1 MDEMIKALKEAYD
14 LQTCKE
20 IIEHGCVSGV
30 CHNHIYY
37 SQTSSF
43 YDMYEA
49 EVLSIVMDNMGD
61 NYPAC
66 LFVENDYDLVGYKN
80 AMVWNAIESFAY
92 DVVNTHQMLKESSW
106 NNKEWKSLS
115 NCLYKELE
123 S

>member
-14 LQTCKE
+14 LSTCKDVVQ
-20 IIEHGCVSGV
+20 HGCVSGV
-30 CHNHIYY
+30 CHKHIYY

-49 EVLSIVMDNMGD
+49 EVLSIVMDAMGD

-80 AMVWNAIESFAY
+80 AMVWCAIECFAY
-92 DVVNTHQMLKESSW
+92 NEVNTHEMLKQSSW
-106 NNKEWKSLS
+106 DNKEFNSLA

>member
-20 IIEHGCVSGV
+20 ITEHGCVSGV

-37 SQTSSF
+37 SQTCAF

-49 EVLSIVMDNMGD
+49 EVLSIVMDSMGD

-80 AMVWNAIESFAY
+80 AMVWVTIESFAY
-92 DVVNTHQMLKESSW
+92 DVVSEHQMIKDSFRI
-106 NNKEWKSLS
+106 NKEWSSLA

>member
-20 IIEHGCVSGV
+20 VVQHGCVSGV

-80 AMVWNAIESFAY
+80 AMVWIAIESFAY
-92 DVVNTHQMLKESSW
+92 DVINTHQMLKESSW

>member
-1 MDEMIKALKEAYD
+1 MMEMIKDLEKVYD
-14 LQTCKE
+14 YNDCKD
-20 IIEHGCVSGV
+20 IVQHGCVTGV
-30 CHNHIYY
+30 CHDHIYY
-37 SQTSSF
+37 SQTCSY
-43 YDMYEA
+43 YDRFED
-49 EVLSIVMDNMGD
+49 EILGSVIDNMGE

-92 DVVNTHQMLKESSW
+92 YVVNSHEMLKDLYRD
-106 NNKEWKSLS
+106 NKEWSSLA

>member
-14 LQTCKE
+14 LQTCKD

-80 AMVWNAIESFAY
+80 AMVWIAIESFAY

>member
-80 AMVWNAIESFAY
+80 AMVWIAIESFAY

>member
-14 LQTCKE
+14 LQTCKD
-20 IIEHGCVSGV
+20 IVQHGCVSGV

-49 EVLSIVMDNMGD
+49 EVLSIVMDSMGD

-80 AMVWNAIESFAY
+80 AIVWCAIECFAN
-92 DVVNTHQMLKESSW
+92 DVIHTHLMMKRINW
-106 NNKEWKSLS
+106 DNKDFNSLA

>member
-20 IIEHGCVSGV
+20 ITEHGCVSGV

-37 SQTSSF
+37 SQTCAF

-80 AMVWNAIESFAY
+80 AMVWIAIESFAY
-92 DVVNTHQMLKESSW
+92 DVINEHQMIKDSFRI
-106 NNKEWKSLS
+106 NKEWSSLA

>member
-1 MDEMIKALKEAYD
+1 
-14 LQTCKE
+14 
-20 IIEHGCVSGV
+20 
-30 CHNHIYY
+30 
-37 SQTSSF
+37 
-43 YDMYEA
+43 MYEA

-80 AMVWNAIESFAY
+80 AMVWIAIESFAY

>member
-1 MDEMIKALKEAYD
+1 MNEMIKALKGAYD

-20 IIEHGCVSGV
+20 IKEHGCVSGV

-49 EVLSIVMDNMGD
+49 EVLSIVMDAMGD

-66 LFVENDYDLVGYKN
+66 LFVENDYDIVLYKN
-80 AMVWNAIESFAY
+80 SIVWCAIECFAFEVC
-92 DVVNTHQMLKESSW
+92 DEELMKER
-106 NNKEWKSLS
+106 LI
-115 NCLYKELE
+115 
-123 S
+123 

>member
-1 MDEMIKALKEAYD
+1 MEMIKDLEAVYD

-20 IIEHGCVSGV
+20 ITKHGCVTGV

-37 SQTSSF
+37 SQTSSY
-43 YDMYEA
+43 YDRFED
-49 EVLSIVMDNMGD
+49 EILGSVIDNMGE

-92 DVVNTHQMLKESSW
+92 DVVNRHELLKEVYRDS
-106 NNKEWKSLS
+106 KEWSSLA

>member
-1 MDEMIKALKEAYD
+1 MMEMIKDLEKVYD

-20 IIEHGCVSGV
+20 ISKHGCVSGV
-30 CHNHIYY
+30 AHAHIYY
-37 SQTSSF
+37 SQTSSY
-43 YDMYEA
+43 YDRFED
-49 EVLSIVMDNMGD
+49 EILGSVIDNMGQ

-92 DVVNTHQMLKESSW
+92 YVVNSHEMLKDLYRD
-106 NNKEWKSLS
+106 NKEWSSLAD
-115 NCLYKELE
+115 CLYKELE

>member
-1 MDEMIKALKEAYD
+1 MMEMIKDLERVYD

-20 IIEHGCVSGV
+20 ISEHGCVSGV

-37 SQTSSF
+37 SQTSSY
-43 YDMYEA
+43 YDRFED
-49 EVLSIVMDNMGD
+49 EILGSVIDNMGE

-92 DVVNTHQMLKESSW
+92 YVVNSHEMLKDLYRD
-106 NNKEWKSLS
+106 NKEWSSLANS
-115 NCLYKELE
+115 LYKELE

>member
-14 LQTCKE
+14 LQTCGD
-20 IIEHGCVSGV
+20 IITQGCVSGV

-37 SQTSSF
+37 SQSCSF

-80 AMVWNAIESFAY
+80 AVVWCAIECYAY
-92 DVVNTHQMLKESSW
+92 NEVIANSIITMEVN
-106 NNKEWKSLS
+106 
-115 NCLYKELE
+115 
-123 S
+123 

>member
-1 MDEMIKALKEAYD
+1 MNEMIKALKEAYD
-14 LQTCKE
+14 LQTCE
-20 IIEHGCVSGV
+20 NIVSHGCVSGV

-37 SQTSSF
+37 SQCCAF

-49 EVLSIVMDNMGD
+49 EVLSIVMEAMGD

-80 AMVWNAIESFAY
+80 AMVWIAIESFAY
-92 DVVNTHQMLKESSW
+92 DVINEHQMIKDSFRINKDWSS
-106 NNKEWKSLS
+106 LA

>member
-37 SQTSSF
+37 SQCCAF

-49 EVLSIVMDNMGD
+49 EVLSIVMEAMGD

-80 AMVWNAIESFAY
+80 AMVWCAIECYAY
-92 DVVNTHQMLKESSW
+92 NEVIANSIITMEVN
-106 NNKEWKSLS
+106 
-115 NCLYKELE
+115 
-123 S
+123 

>member
-14 LQTCKE
+14 LQTCKS
-20 IIEHGCVSGV
+20 IIEHGCVTGV

-37 SQTSSF
+37 SQTCSY
-43 YDMYEA
+43 YDRFED
-49 EVLSIVMDNMGD
+49 EILGSVIDNMGE

-92 DVVNTHQMLKESSW
+92 DVVNRHELLKEVYRDS
-106 NNKEWKSLS
+106 KEWSSLA

>member
-20 IIEHGCVSGV
+20 IILHGCVSGV

-80 AMVWNAIESFAY
+80 AMVWIAIESFAY

>member
-1 MDEMIKALKEAYD
+1 MMEMIKDLEKVYD

-20 IIEHGCVSGV
+20 ISEHGCVSGV

-37 SQTSSF
+37 SQTSSY
-43 YDMYEA
+43 YDRFED
-49 EVLSIVMDNMGD
+49 EILGSVIDNMGE

-92 DVVNTHQMLKESSW
+92 YVVNSHEMLKDLYRDS
-106 NNKEWKSLS
+106 KEWSSLA

>member
-1 MDEMIKALKEAYD
+1 MMEMIKDLEKVYD
-14 LQTCKE
+14 LQTCKD
-20 IIEHGCVSGV
+20 IVQHGCVSGV

-37 SQTSSF
+37 SQTSSY
-43 YDMYEA
+43 YDRFED
-49 EVLSIVMDNMGD
+49 EILGSVIDNMGQ

-66 LFVENDYDLVGYKN
+66 LFVENDYDLVGYKI

-92 DVVNTHQMLKESSW
+92 YVVDSHEMLKDLYRDS
-106 NNKEWKSLS
+106 KEWSSLA